1 MFVRDRTKNVL
12 YLTAAMY
19 GREAWQPQ
27 RFSINIGQPNV
38 KLLKRYLPIFCL
50 RWRFENSKNSV
61 IFQKKLKF
69 YFKVVLKSGVYTV
82 A

>member
-1 MFVRDRTKNVL
+1 MFARDRTKNVL

-27 RFSINIGQPNV
+27 RFSIKIGQTNV

-50 RWRFENSKNSV
+50 RWRFKSTKNSA
-61 IFQKKLKF
+61 IFQKKLKSN
-69 YFKVVLKSGVYTV
+69 FKVILNN
-82 A
+82 